1 MKIDFKL
8 VFILTWFHFHLF
20 FFGKASWMIFLLKGF
35 ALLLLS
41 NSVMKNKEKHIAFK
55 IKKLERNYCEI
66 RR

>member
-1 MKIDFKL
+1 M
-8 VFILTWFHFHLF
+8 F

>member
-1 MKIDFKL
+1 
-8 VFILTWFHFHLF
+8 
-20 FFGKASWMIFLLKGF
+20 MIFLLKGF